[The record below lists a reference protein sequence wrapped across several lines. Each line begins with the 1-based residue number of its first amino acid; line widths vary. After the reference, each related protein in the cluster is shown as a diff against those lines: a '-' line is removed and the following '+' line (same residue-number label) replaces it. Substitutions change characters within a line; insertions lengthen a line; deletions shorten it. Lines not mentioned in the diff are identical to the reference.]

1 MAACLGL
8 PVDPEA
14 VWQAWEPVLFN
25 QFHDLICGVQV
36 DKVFDDS
43 MRSYYYSK
51 RLADGI
57 VDAHLENIT
66 RQIDTEGEGIPLIVF
81 NSLGWERS
89 DAVEAEVS
97 FTGPNVLSLGLLDAD
112 GDTVPCQIL
121 EAERYAH
128 GGIKWA
134 RLLFVARNV
143 PSVGYAAFHV
153 VANPSAAMTP
163 NGSGCSSGSGQRNNL
178 PYARWER
185 LVERRGFIANEHYRL
200 EFDMWTGA
208 MVSLRVTSSQWEAI
222 GNGQGNVVA
231 REHDGGDF
239 WELNGSLR
247 AHMSTINDRDQPP
260 PAPGQA
266 ELSSDQVGD
275 GLIHHGPVMA
285 EFHISHPYGDGWFAS
300 TVRVYTGIK
309 RIDVHTEILNNDE
322 WVRYRVLFPTTIAG
336 GTVTHEI
343 PFGAIE
349 RPEREFPAQ
358 NWIDY
363 SDGQHGVALLNRGLP
378 GNNVDNSVMMLS
390 LARATQIVSYG
401 GGGYEP
407 GIGSAS
413 GQEKGKRL
421 AFDYALVP
429 HDGDWREGARLSQ
442 WA

>member
-1 MAACLGL
+1 MA
-8 PVDPEA
+8 P
-14 VWQAWEPVLFN
+14 
-25 QFHDLICGVQV
+25 
-36 DKVFDDS
+36 
-43 MRSYYYSK
+43 
-51 RLADGI
+51 DG
-57 VDAHLENIT
+57 
-66 RQIDTEGEGIPLIVF
+66 P
-81 NSLGWERS
+81 
-89 DAVEAEVS
+89 
-97 FTGPNVLSLGLLDAD
+97 
-112 GDTVPCQIL
+112 
-121 EAERYAH
+121 
-128 GGIKWA
+128 
-134 RLLFVARNV
+134 
-143 PSVGYAAFHV
+143 
-153 VANPSAAMTP
+153 
-163 NGSGCSSGSGQRNNL
+163 GCSSGSGQRNNL
-178 PYARWER
+178 PYVRWER
-185 LVERRGFIANEHYRL
+185 LVEKRGFIANEHYRL

-208 MVSLRVTSSQWEAI
+208 MVSLLAASSQWEAI

-247 AHMSTINDRDQPP
+247 AHVSTINDSDQPP
-260 PAPGQA
+260 PAPGRA

-285 EFHISHPYGDGWFAS
+285 EFNISHPYGDGWFAS
-300 TVRVYTGIK
+300 TVRVYSGIK

-322 WVRYRVLFPTTIAG
+322 WVRYRALFPTTITG

-363 SDGQHGVALLNRGLP
+363 SDGRHGLALLNRGLP
-378 GNNVDNSVMMLS
+378 GNNVDDGVMMLS

-429 HDGDWREGARLSQ
+429 HDGDWREGRIYRSGLEFNNPLIARKAAAHPGRLPSQ
-442 WA
+442 WGLVDISAPNVVVSTIKIGRDGSTIVRVYEAEGRPATGVRMRMNMSVDNAAETNLLEDEQGELAVAGNTVSFDLGPFEIKTFKLRAHL